1 MKQITKLLILLSVLF
16 AFDCKGK
23 KTNKQ
28 NPANNEYYI
37 TANDQMRYNI
47 KEFSVTTGKPVKITL
62 THIGKMPKSS
72 MGHNFVLL
80 KQGTDVDKFAAAAS
94 EAKDTGFVPADSK
107 DVIAQT
113 KLLGGG
119 ESDKITFEP
128 PPAGV
133 YDYLCTFP
141 GHYGLMRG
149 KLIVKESA

>member
-1 MKQITKLLILLSVLF
+1 MKQIIKLLILLSILF
-16 AFDCKGK
+16 ALDCKGK

-47 KEFSVTTGKPVKITL
+47 KEFSVTTGKTVKITL
-62 THIGKMPKSS
+62 THIGKMDKSA

-94 EAKDTGFVPADSK
+94 EAKDTDFVPADSK

-149 KLIVKESA
+149 KLIVKEPA

>member
-1 MKQITKLLILLSVLF
+1 MKHLTTISVLLVTLV
-16 AFDCKGK
+16 AFNCKGK

-47 KEFSVTTGKPVKITL
+47 KEFTVTSGKKVKITL
-62 THIGKMPKSS
+62 THIGKMAKNV

-80 KQGTDVDKFAAAAS
+80 KQGTDIDKFAAEAVK
-94 EAKDTGFVPADSK
+94 AKDNDFVPADSK
-107 DVIAQT
+107 DFIAKT

-119 ESDKITFEP
+119 ESDMITFDPPEP
-128 PPAGV
+128 GT

-141 GHYGLMRG
+141 GHNGLMRG
-149 KLIVKESA
+149 KLIVK